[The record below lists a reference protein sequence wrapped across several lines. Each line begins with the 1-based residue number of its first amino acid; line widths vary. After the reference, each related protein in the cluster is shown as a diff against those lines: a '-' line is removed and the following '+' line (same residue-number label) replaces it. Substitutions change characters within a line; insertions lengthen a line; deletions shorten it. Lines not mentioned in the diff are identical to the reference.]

1 MDNPFKRMR
10 LQTGYNFAKEFGS
23 LDSGYAPS
31 MFDHVKDGSEKTNE
45 KPRYLPGFS
54 AELQERRNQEDA
66 LGNYE

>member
-10 LQTGYNFAKEFGS
+10 LQSGYNYAKEFGS

-31 MFDHVKDGSEKTNE
+31 MFDHIKDGSEKTNE

-54 AELQERRNQEDA
+54 AEL
-66 LGNYE
+66 